1 MARNEQSDVFK
12 KFYSIENQYNQ
23 NGSVGLGLAFC
34 KELVNFMHGSIS
46 GIVRLTKVQPLLL
59 HCPWKR
65 KNGGAYMALRVWKSF
80 AASYSAGVLM
90 DTLKIELQKNEQR
103 N

>member
-1 MARNEQSDVFK
+1 
-12 KFYSIENQYNQ
+12 
-23 NGSVGLGLAFC
+23 
-34 KELVNFMHGSIS
+34 
-46 GIVRLTKVQPLLL
+46 
-59 HCPWKR
+59 
-65 KNGGAYMALRVWKSF
+65 MALRVWKSF